1 VTHNEGDIQ
10 MELLQALING
20 VLIGGVYALIG
31 VGLTLVFGVMDIVNF
46 AQAEFMMLGMYV
58 AFFLFQVTGI
68 DPILSSLIV
77 FGVVFLI
84 GALVQKGLIQRVMN
98 APMVSQIF
106 LTVGLTMVL
115 VSTTQLLFGATFRSV
130 TTAYQMLAFHLGPLQ
145 FSVPYLI
152 AFGVSI
158 TIYFF
163 LWLFLERTDLGRSMR
178 ATAQNRSAAILV
190 GINDKQMYVLAMGL
204 GTGLAA
210 SAGAVILP
218 YAYVFPTVGHQYALI
233 MFTTVVLGGFGSVP
247 GALLGGIIVG
257 IIQSVSSVY
266 LPTQLQNLVVFIVFI
281 ITLVYKPAGLLGR

>member
-1 VTHNEGDIQ
+1 
-10 MELLQALING
+10 MELLQAIING
-20 VLIGGVYALIG
+20 ILIGGVYALIG

-46 AQAEFMMLGMYV
+46 AQAEFMMLGMYG
-58 AFFLFQVTGI
+58 AFFLFQTAGI

-77 FGVVFLI
+77 FGIVFLI
-84 GALVQKGLIQRVMN
+84 GAIVQILLIQRVMN

-115 VSTTQLLFGATFRSV
+115 VSTTQLFFGATFRSV
-130 TTAYQMLAFHLGPLQ
+130 TTSYQMLAFRLGSLQ

-190 GINDKQMYVLAMGL
+190 GIDDKKMYILALGL

-281 ITLVYKPAGLLGR
+281 LTLVYKPAGLLGR

>member
-1 VTHNEGDIQ
+1 MI
-10 MELLQALING
+10 LLQAMING
-20 VLIGGVYALIG
+20 ILIGGVYALIS

-46 AQAEFMMLGMYV
+46 AQAEFLMLGMYI
-58 AFFLFQVTGI
+58 AYFLFQVAGI

-77 FGVVFLI
+77 FAVVFLI
-84 GALVQKGLIQRVMN
+84 GSLVQKGLIQWVLN

-130 TTAYQMLAFHLGPLQ
+130 TTPYQMSALHIGNLQ

-158 TIYFF
+158 TIYLL

-178 ATAQNRSAAILV
+178 ATAQNRTAAILV
-190 GINDKQMYVLAMGL
+190 GINDKRMYVLAFGL

-210 SAGAVILP
+210 IAGAVILP

-233 MFTTVVLGGFGSVP
+233 MFTGVVLGGFGSVP
-247 GALLGGIIVG
+247 GALLGGLLVG

-281 ITLVYKPAGLLGR
+281 MTLVYRPAGLLGK